1 MAIRL
6 VGLLTVIRDRKNFR
20 NFDEISSYCILF
32 LEGTKSSSKNL
43 NYLHF

>member
-32 LEGTKSSSKNL
+32 LKETKSDSFK
-43 NYLHF
+43 